1 MGLLGF
7 REPPRRPGAR
17 AWWLLVGATIAGVA
31 FFGGG
36 LFLALDR
43 VVPAGDRVRPVMAPA
58 DNRAVTSLAVSS
70 SATASASPGT
80 GLPGLDVMVAR
91 LEAKLAAG
99 TGTADQWMLLGQTYR
114 ELSRAAEAL
123 GAFERAAA
131 IDPKLPGLDAE
142 LREAR
147 RRAGGAPKP

>member
-7 REPPRRPGAR
+7 REATRRPGAR
-17 AWWLLVGATIAGVA
+17 AWLSLAGATIAGVA
-31 FFGGG
+31 TFGGG

-43 VVPAGDRVRPVMAPA
+43 IVPAGDRVRPAVAPA
-58 DNRAVTSLAVSS
+58 DSRAATPLPVSS
-70 SATASASPGT
+70 SATASAAAGT
-80 GLPGLDVMVAR
+80 GLPALDVMVAR

-114 ELSRAAEAL
+114 ELGRTSEAL